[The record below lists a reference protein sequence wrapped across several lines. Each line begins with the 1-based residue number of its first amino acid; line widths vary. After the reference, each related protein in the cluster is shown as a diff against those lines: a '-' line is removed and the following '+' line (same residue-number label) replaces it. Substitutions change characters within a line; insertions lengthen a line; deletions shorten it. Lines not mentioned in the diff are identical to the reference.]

1 MKRMLCI
8 LLSMGMLCGCGA
20 SSTAAADAVSQ
31 EPVSYSCRVMDYYD
45 YSAPVPYSEDAE
57 DSYYDNTLF
66 AGDSRMGS
74 LYLYGTH
81 KNAQIEYV
89 TSLNLLLID
98 TMPLDNHEDGA
109 TLMDVLSS
117 TDKKNIYLLFGI
129 NEIRNQNFDAF
140 HAQYQDILT
149 MLRQNDPDVNI
160 YIILSYHPRQVSG
173 LSDDQL
179 TAQLQM
185 MNGGLVDLAQ
195 NNHVYYLDTDNGLD
209 DDSGKIKEEFVFD
222 GLHFN
227 PEGAHA
233 FEDYIGKHTVR
244 SENYV
249 KEVCE

>member
-1 MKRMLCI
+1 MKRLLCI
-8 LLSMGMLCGCGA
+8 LLSLGMLCGCGTAVESKDAA
-20 SSTAAADAVSQ
+20 SSQ

-45 YSAPVPYSEDAE
+45 YAAPVPYSEDAD
-57 DSYYDNTLF
+57 DSYYNSTLF

-109 TLMDVLSS
+109 TLMDVLQS

-140 HAQYQDILT
+140 NAEYQDIVN

-179 TAQLQM
+179 SAQLQM
-185 MNGGLVDLAQ
+185 MNGGLIDLAM

-209 DDSGKIKEEFVFD
+209 DDGGKIREEFVFD

-233 FEDYIGKHTVR
+233 FEDYIAKHTVR